1 MEEKMQR
8 MIKGILFLLPFF
20 ISSVMAEIVVVVNP
34 LGPDELTK
42 VQVKKLYLGQAKK
55 LPSGDLAKVY
65 ELPKQS
71 RLHKDFHA
79 LVTGRTPAQV
89 NAHWSKNVFT
99 GLGQKP
105 EVVSSTQL
113 LRRKIARNKYAI
125 GYLDVTE
132 VDDSVKIIYRP

>member
-1 MEEKMQR
+1 MQK

-20 ISSVMAEIVVVVNP
+20 ISSAMAEIVVVVNP

-42 VQVKKLYLGQAKK
+42 VQVKKIYLGQTKK

-79 LVTGRTPAQV
+79 LVTARTPAQV

-99 GLGQKP
+99 GLGKKP
-105 EVVSSTQL
+105 EVVSSSHL
-113 LRRKIARNKYAI
+113 LRRKIARDKNAI
-125 GYLDVTE
+125 GYLDITE
-132 VDDSVKIIYRP
+132 ADDSVKIVYRP